1 MLYDVLHYMETW
13 ERKRIYEEIYMI
25 LKEDGLL
32 SVYSKHHKSNGPL
45 GNLSNMELED
55 VIIGDKQSVFLFAG
69 EIL

>member
-1 MLYDVLHYMETW
+1 LLYDVLHYMETW

-55 VIIGDKQSVFLFAG
+55 VI
-69 EIL
+69 